1 MSRTIRR
8 GSPADAPAAAAL
20 YMRARRAAAAAGTI
34 PPGIHD
40 EDDVAGYLAHR
51 ELWLAGDAGLLVL
64 EDDWVEQ
71 LYVEPELTGQG
82 IGTALLELA
91 KRERPDG
98 LQLWTFQSNLGAQRF
113 YERHG
118 FVEVRRTDGAG
129 SEEKAPDVLY
139 AWTPQ

>member
-1 MSRTIRR
+1 MTIRR

-20 YMRARRAAAAAGTI
+20 YMRARAAATAAGTI
-34 PPGIHD
+34 PASLHD

-71 LYVEPELTGQG
+71 LYVDPELTGQG
-82 IGTALLELA
+82 IGAALLEVA
-91 KRERPDG
+91 KRERPAG
-98 LQLWTFQSNLGAQRF
+98 LQLWTFQSNAGAQRF

-118 FVEVRRTDGAG
+118 FVEVRRTDGADN
-129 SEEKAPDVLY
+129 EERAPDVLY
-139 AWTPQ
+139 AWAPR